1 MQMKNSYYKTPRTLD
16 ESTFH
21 SWGNAAFKE
30 TEKDADL
37 IVTIVSVLSIVAV
50 CVFAVIGWL
59 D

>member
-1 MQMKNSYYKTPRTLD
+1 MKNSYYKTPRTLD

-30 TEKDADL
+30 TKKDADL